1 MWLVMALATIGSVGI
16 LAVVVT
22 SITHELER
30 IAVALETLA
39 RVGVLGS
46 PVARGGEM
54 AVKYQSQQVLVVDK
68 NASES
73 RIGIPL

>member
-54 AVKYQSQQVLVVDK
+54 AVKYQSQQVGLP
-68 NASES
+68 SES
-73 RIGIPL
+73 GGGSRFSGT